1 MALMQRL
8 AHHKA
13 SKQIQRIVRGYL
25 AKRVRETP
33 WLMLVVLLGV
43 CARVCVYVCVCVWV
57 CVCGCCGCVTHVQ
70 ATMAATHVAVVV
82 VSKLTACPSSTARE
96 GKGGSR
102 LEHEAVPDVCH
113 DPTHHPWPPV
123 APACSPHAPRLHQ
136 CRYAHAKAAA
146 WSEGEATGESVQL
159 GTGECE
165 GVVFISMSGLGCVC
179 VCVCGCVAVW
189 LCVVAVAVCD
199 FGGVGVWGCDFVRAA
214 SNSARARRAYHYSP
228 ALPCFSQIRRF
239 KEQAVP
245 ASQRIQHWWRQ
256 KLLLWAAQSELG
268 ARRHQAFVVQMS
280 AIDIQRA
287 ARGFVARSV
296 VKRRRRNFNF
306 AATRIQARVRGNL
319 QRAAYAP
326 FKCKRLVR
334 GAVCRVVDCG
344 CSPAHSRLY
353 CLARV
358 AVHLTARRD
367 EDPVRQPHA
376 PCQSHRGEAPL

>member
-1 MALMQRL
+1 MWLWWLCRNSQRVHRL
-8 AHHKA
+8 RREKA
-13 SKQIQRIVRGYL
+13 KAEADWNMKLFQTSVMIQRIIRGRL
-25 AKRVRETP
+25 
-33 WLMLVVLLGV
+33 
-43 CARVCVYVCVCVWV
+43 
-57 CVCGCCGCVTHVQ
+57 
-70 ATMAATHVAVVV
+70 
-82 VSKLTACPSSTARE
+82 
-96 GKGGSR
+96 SR
-102 LEHEAVPDVCH
+102 LHVRRMRRDFTSAVMLMQKLLRGVRARRR
-113 DPTHHPWPPV
+113 V
-123 APACSPHAPRLHQ
+123 SRCSWEL
-136 CRYAHAKAAA
+136 
-146 WSEGEATGESVQL
+146 GSVRVL
-159 GTGECE
+159 GL
-165 GVVFISMSGLGCVC
+165 VFGLCVC
-179 VCVCGCVAVW
+179 VCVCVAVW
-189 LCVVAVAVCD
+189 LCVAVCG

-228 ALPCFSQIRRF
+228 ALPCVSQIRRF

-344 CSPAHSRLY
+344 CSPAHKRVYRL
-353 CLARV
+353 AHV
-358 AVHLTARRD
+358 AVHLTARCD

-376 PCQSHRGEAPL
+376 PHQGHRGEASL

>member
-1 MALMQRL
+1 M
-8 AHHKA
+8 
-13 SKQIQRIVRGYL
+13 
-25 AKRVRETP
+25 
-33 WLMLVVLLGV
+33 
-43 CARVCVYVCVCVWV
+43 
-57 CVCGCCGCVTHVQ
+57 
-70 ATMAATHVAVVV
+70 
-82 VSKLTACPSSTARE
+82 
-96 GKGGSR
+96 
-102 LEHEAVPDVCH
+102 
-113 DPTHHPWPPV
+113 
-123 APACSPHAPRLHQ
+123 
-136 CRYAHAKAAA
+136 
-146 WSEGEATGESVQL
+146 
-159 GTGECE
+159 
-165 GVVFISMSGLGCVC
+165 GCVC
-179 VCVCGCVAVW
+179 VCVCVAVW
-189 LCVVAVAVCD
+189 LCVAVCG

-228 ALPCFSQIRRF
+228 ALPCVSQIRRF

-326 FKCKRLVR
+326 FKCKRLVS
-334 GAVCRVVDCG
+334 GAVCRVVDGG

-353 CLARV
+353 CLAHV
-358 AVHLTARRD
+358 AVHLTARCD

-376 PCQSHRGEAPL
+376 PHQGHRGEASL

>member
-1 MALMQRL
+1 MKLFQTSVM
-8 AHHKA
+8 
-13 SKQIQRIVRGYL
+13 IQRIIRGRL
-25 AKRVRETP
+25 
-33 WLMLVVLLGV
+33 
-43 CARVCVYVCVCVWV
+43 
-57 CVCGCCGCVTHVQ
+57 
-70 ATMAATHVAVVV
+70 
-82 VSKLTACPSSTARE
+82 
-96 GKGGSR
+96 SR
-102 LEHEAVPDVCH
+102 LHVRRMRRDFTSAVMLMQKLLRGVRARRR
-113 DPTHHPWPPV
+113 V
-123 APACSPHAPRLHQ
+123 SRCSWEL
-136 CRYAHAKAAA
+136 
-146 WSEGEATGESVQL
+146 GSVRVL
-159 GTGECE
+159 GL
-165 GVVFISMSGLGCVC
+165 VFGLCVC
-179 VCVCGCVAVW
+179 VCVCVAVW
-189 LCVVAVAVCD
+189 LCVAVCG
-199 FGGVGVWGCDFVRAA
+199 FGGVGVWGCDFARAA

-228 ALPCFSQIRRF
+228 ALPCVSQIRRF

-344 CSPAHSRLY
+344 CSPAHKRVYRL
-353 CLARV
+353 AHV
-358 AVHLTARRD
+358 AVHLTARCD

-376 PCQSHRGEAPL
+376 PRQGHRREAPL

>member
-1 MALMQRL
+1 MKLFQTSVM
-8 AHHKA
+8 
-13 SKQIQRIVRGYL
+13 IQRIIRGRL
-25 AKRVRETP
+25 
-33 WLMLVVLLGV
+33 
-43 CARVCVYVCVCVWV
+43 
-57 CVCGCCGCVTHVQ
+57 
-70 ATMAATHVAVVV
+70 
-82 VSKLTACPSSTARE
+82 
-96 GKGGSR
+96 SR
-102 LEHEAVPDVCH
+102 LHVRRMRRDFTSAVMLMQKLLRGVRARRR
-113 DPTHHPWPPV
+113 V
-123 APACSPHAPRLHQ
+123 SRCSWEL
-136 CRYAHAKAAA
+136 
-146 WSEGEATGESVQL
+146 GSVRVL
-159 GTGECE
+159 GL
-165 GVVFISMSGLGCVC
+165 VFGLCVC
-179 VCVCGCVAVW
+179 VCVCVAVW
-189 LCVVAVAVCD
+189 LCVAVCG

-228 ALPCFSQIRRF
+228 ALPCVSQIRRF

-344 CSPAHSRLY
+344 CSPAHKRVYRL
-353 CLARV
+353 AHV
-358 AVHLTARRD
+358 AVHLTARCD

-376 PCQSHRGEAPL
+376 PHQGHRGEASL